1 MKGKVLVCSSRDTVG
16 AVESVGAIA
25 IIYKSDKPDVAFID
39 PLPASGLSEK
49 DYESLISYIESTE

>member
-1 MKGKVLVCSSRDTVG
+1 MCSSRDTVG

-49 DYESLISYIESTE
+49 DYGSLVSYIESTE